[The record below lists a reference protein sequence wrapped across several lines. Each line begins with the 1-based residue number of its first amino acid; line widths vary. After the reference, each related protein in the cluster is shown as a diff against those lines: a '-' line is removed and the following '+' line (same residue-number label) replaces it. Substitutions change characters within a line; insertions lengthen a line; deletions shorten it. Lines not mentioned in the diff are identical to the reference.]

1 MQNVAVQSGAK
12 STVLL
17 TLQVTEHD
25 VHADHVCLLTASN
38 THTSFSHVHMQ
49 RVHLLIDLGS

>member
-38 THTSFSHVHMQ
+38 TY
-49 RVHLLIDLGS
+49 I

>member
-1 MQNVAVQSGAK
+1 MHNAVAVQIGAK
-12 STVLL
+12 NTVLL

-38 THTSFSHVHMQ
+38 TYTRAFHMYTCN
-49 RVHLLIDLGS
+49 VCTF